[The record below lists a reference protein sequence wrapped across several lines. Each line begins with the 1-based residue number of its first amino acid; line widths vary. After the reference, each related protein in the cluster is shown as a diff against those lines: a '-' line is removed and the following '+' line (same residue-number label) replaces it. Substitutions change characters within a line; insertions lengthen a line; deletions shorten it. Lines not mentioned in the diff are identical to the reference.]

1 MAKRFPVSDVRQQ
14 LPSLL
19 KKVEQ
24 HGEEIIVTRQGKDIA
39 RLSPLEP
46 AAQGGGPQIIA
57 LTSLKGGV
65 GKTTL
70 AMHLA
75 RVLADEG
82 RQVVV
87 LDADSELSATR
98 WRMQVGE
105 ISPQPLPFQVV
116 TAERDQIM
124 QQVRGL
130 KAQDFT
136 VILDTPPNDREM
148 LRSAATI
155 ADLVL
160 VPVLPTA
167 LDVDR
172 GAVSLRLLED
182 MGFALPNLRFA
193 ALLNRASSRQ
203 RQTREADEVLNQ
215 TTRVRTV
222 IPQLTAY
229 QEAFGLVPKNLSHM
243 AELWEEIKARFGNDL

>member
-1 MAKRFPVSDVRQQ
+1 MAKRFGVSDLRQQ

-19 KKVEQ
+19 DKVQ
-24 HGEEIIVTRQGKDIA
+24 AQGEEIIVTRNGKDIA
-39 RLSPLEP
+39 KVSPVARP
-46 AAQGGGPQIIA
+46 GTRGPQVIA

-75 RVLADEG
+75 RVIADE
-82 RQVVV
+82 RENVVV
-87 LDADSELSATR
+87 IDADNEMSALR
-98 WRMQVGE
+98 WRAQASDL
-105 ISPQPLPFQVV
+105 SPEGLPFGVV
-116 TAERDQIM
+116 AAERDRIM
-124 QQVRGL
+124 KQVQAL
-130 KAQDFT
+130 KHQGHT
-136 VILDTPPNDREM
+136 VIIDTPPNDREM

-155 ADLVL
+155 ADLAL

-182 MGFALPNLRFA
+182 MAFAVPNLRFA
-193 ALLNRASSRQ
+193 ALLNRAASRQ

-215 TTRVRTV
+215 TVRVHTV
-222 IPQLTAY
+222 IPQLNAY
-229 QEAFGLVPKNLSHM
+229 QEAFGLTPRRLSHVQD
-243 AELWEEIKARFGNDL
+243 LWEEIQKRFGSDL